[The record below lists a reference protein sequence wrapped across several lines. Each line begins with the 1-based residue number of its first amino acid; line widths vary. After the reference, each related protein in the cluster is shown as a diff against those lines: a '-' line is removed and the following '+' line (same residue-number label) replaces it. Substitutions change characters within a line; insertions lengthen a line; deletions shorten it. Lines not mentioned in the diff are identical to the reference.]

1 MGLIKKIKER
11 KAELES
17 EEVAITESEDPKEYS
32 VFDRLATDFPDLV
45 APDSATE
52 EEDYFKV
59 GGEYTRTL
67 YIHTYPPS
75 VEDNWLREILRFP
88 HSIDVSIYIQ
98 PIPIKPLISKMKKQ
112 VARDS
117 ASIAKQEEDGVLA
130 SAQRM
135 IQLEQSMEFIR
146 DMEAGDT
153 KPYNVMVAMTLR
165 GKSEAELDKVTEQFE
180 RRLTAIT
187 TRRTTHRHKHGFLTN
202 LPVMNNKLKEK
213 RLHAS
218 RGIHSQGL
226 MSMFPFTSS
235 ELTHESGVVVGVS
248 GTSGSPIILNR
259 FMQPVVEN
267 PNMAIFG
274 AAGSGKS
281 YFAKTEMSRWAY
293 QGVPI
298 IVLDPSGEYVKV
310 AEGLGGSVVDIDLFS
325 NQVVSPLDFSSAV
338 RPGHNALTDKVAFLW
353 ELVKMMMRTE
363 AEGGM
368 MIDPMTKQ
376 IFENATVETYAAYGY
391 SMSDISTQQNAH
403 PTNMPVLS
411 DIWHSLETIARTNPD
426 PRVQDRCQPL
436 LAALSSFV
444 GEGQLAPLFDRRTN
458 VDMNSHFICFNY
470 SKLPPQYLPL
480 AMFLVMEYLRT
491 TYLTQ
496 EQAESGI
503 QRSIYIDEAHMAM
516 DSPEI
521 AKFLNWT
528 VRTCRKYG
536 VGMTVMTQNV
546 GVFAH
551 GEQGGENKEG
561 RGILANCAVKVL
573 LKQESTEAKFIESEF
588 DITGAELQRLLGA
601 GTGEG
606 LIFIGP
612 DATWFSSMYMAS
624 DLEHRMFST
633 TAQERAQFAR
643 EELTAG
649 QPEEETYQEP
659 FAIPEDSSPP
669 AALDPADKAEE
680 AVIDELVEEE
690 ELF

>member
-1 MGLIKKIKER
+1 MGLLKKIKDKKE
-11 KAELES
+11 ELES
-17 EEVAITESEDPKEYS
+17 EEIEISESNDPQEYS
-32 VFDRLATDFPDLV
+32 VFDRMAIEFPELV

-52 EEDYFKV
+52 GEDNFKV

-75 VEDNWLREILRFP
+75 VEDNWLREILRFQ
-88 HSIDVSIYIQ
+88 HAIDVSIYIQ
-98 PIPIKPLISKMKKQ
+98 PIPMKPLIAKMKKQ

-117 ASIAKQEEDGVLA
+117 ASIAKQEEDGVMA
-130 SAQRM
+130 SPQRT
-135 IQLEQSMEFIR
+135 IQLEQTMEFIR

-153 KPYNVMVAMTLR
+153 KPFNVMVAMTLR
-165 GKSEAELDKVTEQFE
+165 AKSEKELDNVTEQFE

-187 TRRTTHRHKHGFLTN
+187 TRRATHRHKHGFLTN

-218 RGIHSQGL
+218 RGIHTQGL

-235 ELTHESGVVVGVS
+235 ELTHEEGVMVGVS

-259 FMQPVVEN
+259 FMQPIVEN

-281 YFAKTEMSRWAY
+281 YFAKTEMARWSY
-293 QGVPI
+293 QGVPV

-310 AEGLGGSVVDIDLFS
+310 CEGLGGSVVDIDLFS
-325 NQVVSPLDFSSAV
+325 NQVVSPLDFSNAI
-338 RPGHNALTDKVAFLW
+338 RPGHNALTDKIAFLW

-376 IFENATVETYAAYGY
+376 IFENAAVETYASYGY
-391 SMSDISTQQNAH
+391 SMTDLSTQQKAT
-403 PTNMPVLS
+403 PAQMPILS
-411 DIWHSLETIARTNPD
+411 DIWQSLATIARTNPD

-470 SKLPPQYLPL
+470 SKLPPQYLSL
-480 AMFLVMEYLRT
+480 GMFLVMEYLRT

-496 EQAESGI
+496 EQAESGVM
-503 QRSIYIDEAHMAM
+503 RSIYVDEAHMVM
-516 DSPEI
+516 DTPEI

-551 GEQGGENKEG
+551 GEAGGENKEG
-561 RGILANCAVKVL
+561 RGILANCAIKVL
-573 LKQESTEAKFIESEF
+573 LKQESTEAKFIEQEF
-588 DITGAELQRLLGA
+588 DLTGAELQRLLGA

-606 LIFIGP
+606 LIFIGS

-624 DLEHRMFST
+624 ELEHRMFST
-633 TAQERAQFAR
+633 TARERAQFAQ
-643 EELTAG
+643 EELNSGATPAL
-649 QPEEETYQEP
+649 PAPEP
-659 FAIPEDSSPP
+659 FSPEPFSPP
-669 AALDPADKAEE
+669 ASTELPEATEAIVDEFGDLDED
-680 AVIDELVEEE
+680 D
-690 ELF
+690 LF